1 MKDMDFLHSRNKLLI
16 KLLWAS
22 LALGVLVDIANKL
35 PLPVILTVLIG
46 GSVICLAI
54 TLLVVKKKLTN
65 LIMYFISI
73 ALIVFSFMILHAS
86 TGSTSF
92 VNILIIYYSI
102 AIISLYHDYR
112 PIILTS
118 ILGLLLTNY
127 SFFTYKT
134 TLFNGVPA
142 KTLISLNL
150 YLILFSAV
158 TIAQSRLGEKMRKE
172 IISDK
177 LQTAQSKEKI
187 ENILNEVKNT
197 IDVLIQ
203 FSTKLKEN
211 VNAAGQIS
219 QDISQAYSQILKA
232 VDSQAASVNEISE
245 STIKVDGNVDSL
257 LNESSELKNASKEI
271 MSTADEGKTEVQNL
285 SKDMLKLQS
294 IISNTV
300 KLMGE
305 LSSTKDEISS
315 ILKVISSISD
325 QTNLLA
331 LNASIEAARAGEAG
345 RGFAVVASEVLKLA
359 ESSKK
364 STDEI
369 GEILLNLEHKAEDLS
384 KEISLGSEA
393 MNLSIKSREKVDE
406 LFKNILKESEK
417 VLGYSNTI
425 DESLRKIKDSSSNVS
440 SETQSIASI
449 TEENS
454 AAMEEIM
461 ASIDSQEERMKNIID
476 SFNEL
481 EDMTNK
487 LSLIVKE

>member
-1 MKDMDFLHSRNKLLI
+1 MKDMEFMHSRNKLLI

-22 LALGVLVDIANKL
+22 LGLGVLVDIANKL
-35 PLPVILTVLIG
+35 PLTVILTVLIG
-46 GSVICLAI
+46 GSLICLGI

-73 ALIVFSFMILHAS
+73 ALIVFSFMILNAS

-92 VNILIIYYSI
+92 VNIIIIYYAI

-127 SFFTYKT
+127 SFFAYKT
-134 TLFNGVPA
+134 TLFNGVPS

-150 YLILFSAV
+150 YLILFSTV
-158 TIAQSRLGEKMRKE
+158 IIAQSKLGEKMRKE
-172 IISDK
+172 IENDK
-177 LQTAQSKEKI
+177 LQTSISKKKI
-187 ENILNEVKNT
+187 ENILNEVKKS
-197 IDVLIQ
+197 IDILIH

-219 QDISQAYSQILKA
+219 QDISQAYSQIIKA
-232 VDSQAASVNEISE
+232 VDSQASSVNEISE
-245 STIKVDGNVDSL
+245 STVKVDGNVDSL

-271 MSTADEGKTEVQNL
+271 MLTADEGKTEVKKL
-285 SKDMLKLQS
+285 SEDMIKLQS

-345 RGFAVVASEVLKLA
+345 RGFAVVATEVLKLA

-406 LFKNILKESEK
+406 LFKNILNESEK

-425 DESLRKIKDSSSNVS
+425 DESLRKIKDSSSNVA
-440 SETQSIASI
+440 SEIQSIASI

-461 ASIDSQEERMKNIID
+461 ASIDSQEERMRNIMD

-487 LSLIVKE
+487 LSLIIKE